1 MCILFFLKC
10 YLLSAVFC
18 AGDRQLFLALACAHS
33 HLCLQVDQRGKC
45 HVCQGTVAQVPPL
58 LLKDYSNAERPPAAA
73 VFVFVAVVTVVVL
86 HVAAADVGVAF
97 VAVLQPAAAAVVVA
111 VVPHVAAAAEL
122 VLSAVEMFEVGVLV
136 VHGVAATVVVAEPQV
151 LPTAFA
157 IRHCFVGDS
166 QLVSLVKQQ
175 VSSCPV

>member
-1 MCILFFLKC
+1 MCTLFCLKC

-18 AGDRQLFLALACAHS
+18 DGDRQLFLALASARPR
-33 HLCLQVDQRGKC
+33 LCLRVDQRGKC

-97 VAVLQPAAAAVVVA
+97 QPAAAAAVA
-111 VVPHVAAAAEL
+111 VVPHVAAAVEL
-122 VLSAVEMFEVGVLV
+122 VLSAVEMFEIGVLV
-136 VHGVAATVVVAEPQV
+136 VHGVAAAVAVAEPQV

-175 VSSCPV
+175 VSACPV